1 MKQLEFETR
10 HSEFWAQMEL
20 FFTELNGVDSSEN
33 NIEAV
38 SSELQA
44 QNLKKLNVDEFPQNY
59 RILCQHLAMAKSRR
73 YATGLIARLNS
84 LVQQGYETLY
94 GQSINQRASLLEFLI
109 YGFPASL
116 RSNAQFLWLAAAVF
130 VLPFV
135 AMMVAVMLND
145 QIIYSVMDASSV
157 RSMESM
163 YDPDLRKFGRERQ
176 SSTDIYMF
184 GHYIQNNIG
193 IGFRSFAL
201 GIFFGIGSLF
211 ILAYNGLVIGAVAGH
226 LTALGFVDTFYP
238 FVVGHGS
245 FELTAIVFSGAA
257 GLKLGFSLL
266 SPGAY
271 TRSKA
276 LKIAAKDA
284 IRIMYGVFLMLLIAA
299 FVEAFWSSSSSMP
312 NAIKYSV
319 GGVLWFIVYYY
330 CFFFAR
336 TRVSQYQSRYA
347 AQ

>member
-1 MKQLEFETR
+1 MKQIEFENR
-10 HSEFWAQMEL
+10 HSVFWTQMERL
-20 FFTELNGVDSSEN
+20 L
-33 NIEAV
+33 
-38 SSELQA
+38 L
-44 QNLKKLNVDEFPQNY
+44 KLNSSAEPIVDNDGELEIDSFPQNY
-59 RILCQHLAMAKSRR
+59 RVLCQHLAMAKSRR
-73 YATGLIARLNS
+73 YATGLISRLNS

-94 GQSINQRASLLEFLI
+94 GQSINKRGSLLEFLV

-116 RSNAQFLWLAAAVF
+116 RANANFLWLAAAVF
-130 VLPFV
+130 VVPFV
-135 AMMVAVMLND
+135 LMMIAVMLND

-163 YDPDLRKFGRERQ
+163 YDPDLKKFGRERQ
-176 SSTDIYMF
+176 SSTDVFMF
-184 GHYIQNNIG
+184 GYYIQNNIG
-193 IGFRSFAL
+193 IGFKSFAM
-201 GIFFGIGSLF
+201 GIFWGIGSLF
-211 ILAYNGLVIGAVAGH
+211 ILAYNGLVIGAVTGH

-284 IRIMYGVFLMLLIAA
+284 IKMMYGVFLMLLIAA
-299 FVEAFWSSSSSMP
+299 FIEAFWSSSGSMP
-312 NAIKYSV
+312 NFIKYSV
-319 GGVLWFIVYYY
+319 GGLLWFLVYYY

-336 TRVSQYQSRYA
+336 SRVAQYQIRYA
-347 AQ
+347 AK